1 MRALSDNEEF
11 TTFASSMRSDEIR
24 PIEDQYVKEQLA
36 VGNLKPAIMQLE
48 RIKETDAKEKR
59 RKEERELKGLIEHQA
74 RLKVEI
80 KYSLLNNLNTTK
92 ARNKLLKVNSRI
104 GELKMRLDLG
114 RLFDF
119 QEDHTL
125 QTLENRI

>member
-1 MRALSDNEEF
+1 
-11 TTFASSMRSDEIR
+11 MRSDEIR

-36 VGNLKPAIMQLE
+36 IGNLKPAIMQLE

-59 RKEERELKGLIEHQA
+59 KKEERELRGLIEHQA

-80 KYSLLNNLNTTK
+80 KYSILNNLNTTK

-125 QTLENRI
+125 QTMENRN

>member
-1 MRALSDNEEF
+1 
-11 TTFASSMRSDEIR
+11 MRSDEIR

-36 VGNLKPAIMQLE
+36 IGNLKPAITQIE

-59 RKEERELKGLIEHQA
+59 KKEEKELKGLIEHQA

-92 ARNKLLKVNSRI
+92 ARTRLRKANSRI
-104 GELKMRLDLG
+104 GELKMRLDRG
-114 RLFDF
+114 RLFDL

-125 QTLENRI
+125 QEATIQL